1 MKELKIL
8 DIIGSPHAILHKFGE
23 QVAKEVSKYLSEGEQ
38 VTLSFEG
45 LKGVTSGFAHASIGQ
60 LYVDFGQDSIKK
72 LLTLTHVSK
81 EIWQEKIDEAILLA
95 TNPAKAQEYNE
106 IWQEALA
113 N

>member
-1 MKELKIL
+1 MKELKIIE
-8 DIIGSPHAILHKFGE
+8 IIGTPHAILHKFGE
-23 QVAKEVSKYLSEGEQ
+23 QVANEVRKYLSEGKQ

-60 LYVDFGQDSIKK
+60 LYADFGQDSIEN
-72 LLTLTHVSK
+72 LLTFTHVSK
-81 EIWQEKIDEAILLA
+81 EIWKEKIEEAILLA